1 MSKLIK
7 IKNKIEDFKNTN
19 LKKDLESRLNI
30 FKKNIKDN
38 ILNYKKIENYIFL
51 ISNLDNKILNEEIY
65 EIKNLKENF
74 FTKTLEKLNT
84 DDLNQLVELNNSSLK
99 IKDKLSKSYTEINS
113 VWLEYSKVILN
124 KHNRFLSIGQII
136 NFKDIGKFKET
147 LDKLRFKLS
156 KLIED
161 NEVLKEIKEHISNLE
176 QLFKDFNLNEKQLNF
191 LEKIPKNECTL
202 DNIFDPEIMQWIKDY
217 PELQKKLTLNL

>member
-1 MSKLIK
+1 M
-7 IKNKIEDFKNTN
+7 
-19 LKKDLESRLNI
+19 
-30 FKKNIKDN
+30 
-38 ILNYKKIENYIFL
+38 
-51 ISNLDNKILNEEIY
+51 
-65 EIKNLKENF
+65 
-74 FTKTLEKLNT
+74 
-84 DDLNQLVELNNSSLK
+84 VELNNSSLK

-161 NEVLKEIKEHISNLE
+161 NEVLKEIKHISNLE
-176 QLFKDFNLNEKQLNF
+176 HV
-191 LEKIPKNECTL
+191 
-202 DNIFDPEIMQWIKDY
+202 
-217 PELQKKLTLNL
+217 

>member
-1 MSKLIK
+1 M
-7 IKNKIEDFKNTN
+7 
-19 LKKDLESRLNI
+19 
-30 FKKNIKDN
+30 
-38 ILNYKKIENYIFL
+38 
-51 ISNLDNKILNEEIY
+51 
-65 EIKNLKENF
+65 
-74 FTKTLEKLNT
+74 
-84 DDLNQLVELNNSSLK
+84 VELNNSSLK

>member
-113 VWLEYSKVILN
+113 VWLEYSKVILD

-191 LEKIPKNECTL
+191 
-202 DNIFDPEIMQWIKDY
+202 
-217 PELQKKLTLNL
+217 